1 MNHKLKSQL
10 RIGALLKFKPG
21 VTKTEAAMALNGIR
35 NLLDV
40 PYNVARTTPDTQAAL
55 NAGQTVRYRPDHW
68 WQEPFK
74 MTDIIEEYDNNEGSP
89 VWYIP

>member
-1 MNHKLKSQL
+1 MDRLGVVL
-10 RIGALLKFKPG
+10 TFKKG
-21 VTKTEAAMALNGIR
+21 VSKAAAVMALNQIR
-35 NLLDV
+35 TVLDL

-55 NAGQTVRYRPDHW
+55 DAGQTVRYRPDHW

-74 MTDIIEEYDNNEGSP
+74 MTDIIEEYDDNEGSP